1 MTSTTKNP
9 SDQDVQNKPG
19 ESPRS
24 NPVCLEANVTLRSL
38 PTEANGQTQP
48 IREDLK
54 TVIVFDNGAVLRST
68 NNLPAGMTL
77 ILSNASARDVVC
89 RVVTGRSMPS
99 VKGYV
104 EVEFMEPVKDFWGI
118 HQEGMQAISSTPAA
132 APPALKAPAPPAP
145 VRPAQPAAI
154 PPSVTPPASQETT
167 ARPVTPPLR
176 SVPAV
181 EPPSRPASAALT
193 GTPEFDEFPA
203 PTGSMSSHAARVS
216 NEPKPAPPPSPAPP
230 MNARAIAEKPVME
243 YSHSETA
250 NSTSV
255 GNWTAPEPE
264 PPAAKAEFKPPQEP
278 LDAVSSTPVPT
289 RDFMSKGLMA
299 YQQPAASTGASA
311 GRTPLLLGVAAL
323 VLAGVCGVVF
333 FLHRNSGPA
342 PVASAAVANTTA
354 ASQPATPNSPAAPAA
369 VPSTHESA
377 PPAPAAQS
385 EPPQAQAIAAQPV
398 QPSVAVA
405 PIPSAEI
412 ANAPAPES
420 RADSRSARRQD
431 NSVAAAK
438 QAVVAAPKRPMLS
451 NLQMS
456 APSAPS
462 KNIGDAGDGAAP
474 VAEIASADLPAGST
488 PATLLS
494 SSGRTA
500 GQPAPP
506 PAPAPPLV
514 KTVTDP
520 KLISSTRPV
529 YPLTARQSNI
539 EGSVTVVIYIDPAG
553 KVFSARAL
561 SGPVMLRAAAEE
573 AVKQWKYSPSLEDG
587 KPVQSHVVVK
597 VDFKIN

>member
-1 MTSTTKNP
+1 MTVTTKNP
-9 SDQDVQNKPG
+9 SEPDAQNKPG

-24 NPVCLEANVTLRSL
+24 NPVCLEVNVTLRSL
-38 PTEANGQTQP
+38 PTEANGLTQP

-77 ILSNASARDVVC
+77 ILSNPSARDVVC
-89 RVVTGRSMPS
+89 RVVTGRSMPA

-118 HQEGMQAISSTPAA
+118 HQEGMPASPSTLAA
-132 APPALKAPAPPAP
+132 APSAFKAPAPPDQ
-145 VRPAQPAAI
+145 VRPAQPAAM
-154 PPSVTPPASQETT
+154 PATPPASLETT
-167 ARPVTPPLR
+167 ARPVTRPLR
-176 SVPAV
+176 YVPAI

-203 PTGSMSSHAARVS
+203 PMGSMSSHAAKVR
-216 NEPKPAPPPSPAPP
+216 NEPKPAPPPSPAAT
-230 MNARAIAEKPVME
+230 MNTRAVAEKPVME
-243 YSHSETA
+243 YSHSEAA

-264 PPAAKAEFKPPQEP
+264 PPAARAEFKPPQEP

-299 YQQPAASTGASA
+299 YEQPAPSTGASA
-311 GRTPLLLGVAAL
+311 GRTPLILGAAAL
-323 VLAGVCGVVF
+323 ALAGVCGLVF
-333 FLHRNSGPA
+333 LMHRSGGPA
-342 PVASAAVANTTA
+342 PVASAAAANTTA
-354 ASQPATPNSPAAPAA
+354 ASHPAAPNSSAAPAA
-369 VPSTHESA
+369 AQPARESTPA
-377 PPAPAAQS
+377 APAAQS
-385 EPPQAQAIAAQPV
+385 EPQPQAQAIAAQPA

-412 ANAPAPES
+412 ANASAPQS
-420 RADSRSARRQD
+420 RGDSRSARRQE
-431 NSVAAAK
+431 NSAAAK
-438 QAVVAAPKRPMLS
+438 QPEVAAPKRPMLS
-451 NLQMS
+451 NLKMT

-462 KNIGDAGDGAAP
+462 KNIGDAGDAAAP

-488 PATLLS
+488 PATLLG

-506 PAPAPPLV
+506 PAPAPPPPV

-520 KLISSTRPV
+520 KLISTTRPV

-539 EGSVTVVIYIDPAG
+539 EGSVTVVIYIDPTG

-573 AVKQWKYSPSLEDG
+573 AVKQWKYSPALEDG
-587 KPVQSHVVVK
+587 KPTQSHVVVK
-597 VDFKIN
+597 VEFKIN

>member
-1 MTSTTKNP
+1 
-9 SDQDVQNKPG
+9 
-19 ESPRS
+19 
-24 NPVCLEANVTLRSL
+24 
-38 PTEANGQTQP
+38 
-48 IREDLK
+48 
-54 TVIVFDNGAVLRST
+54 
-68 NNLPAGMTL
+68 
-77 ILSNASARDVVC
+77 
-89 RVVTGRSMPS
+89 
-99 VKGYV
+99 
-104 EVEFMEPVKDFWGI
+104 
-118 HQEGMQAISSTPAA
+118 
-132 APPALKAPAPPAP
+132 
-145 VRPAQPAAI
+145 
-154 PPSVTPPASQETT
+154 
-167 ARPVTPPLR
+167 
-176 SVPAV
+176 
-181 EPPSRPASAALT
+181 
-193 GTPEFDEFPA
+193 
-203 PTGSMSSHAARVS
+203 
-216 NEPKPAPPPSPAPP
+216 
-230 MNARAIAEKPVME
+230 MNARVAAEKPVME
-243 YSHSETA
+243 YSHSEA
-250 NSTSV
+250 SNSTSV
-255 GNWTAPEPE
+255 GNWTAPESE
-264 PPAAKAEFKPPQEP
+264 PPAARAEFRQPQEP

-299 YQQPAASTGASA
+299 YEQPAASTGASA
-311 GRTPLLLGVAAL
+311 GRTPLILGAAAL

-333 FLHRNSGPA
+333 FMHRNSGPA

-354 ASQPATPNSPAAPAA
+354 APQPATPNSTSAPASVQPA
-369 VPSTHESA
+369 HESA
-377 PPAPAAQS
+377 PPAPAAQT
-385 EPPQAQAIAAQPV
+385 EPQPQAQAIAAQPV
-398 QPSVAVA
+398 QPSIAVA

-438 QAVVAAPKRPMLS
+438 QPQAAAPKRPMIS
-451 NLQMS
+451 NLKMT

-462 KNIGDAGDGAAP
+462 KNVGDANDGAAP

-506 PAPAPPLV
+506 PAPAPPPPV

-529 YPLTARQSNI
+529 YPMTARQSNI